1 MTTRDPVEVVTLP
14 TLDVNLARQYKLMLV
29 KDQLRWVLV
38 VDFSLMPFVQVI
50 NPESSGVE
58 Y

>member
-1 MTTRDPVEVVTLP
+1 MEVVTLP